1 MAVFYLYTRFI
12 TNNLLVEVTST
23 KTAAR
28 LFAWALKRQ
37 MFISFFLYCAGKG
50 LGFRTEGVC
59 GGGGAPSSSTA
70 QARGADGLAS
80 SLLLITPP
88 RITLQASLRLCWV

>member
-50 LGFRTEGVC
+50 LGFIPKGGWG
-59 GGGGAPSSSTA
+59 GGGGAH
-70 QARGADGLAS
+70 
-80 SLLLITPP
+80 LLPV
-88 RITLQASLRLCWV
+88 LCRQGFRV

>member
-50 LGFRTEGVC
+50 LGFRT
-59 GGGGAPSSSTA
+59 GGGEGGAPPSSTA
-70 QARGADGLAS
+70 QARGQRVNLVA
-80 SLLLITPP
+80 PP
-88 RITLQASLRLCWV
+88 PSC